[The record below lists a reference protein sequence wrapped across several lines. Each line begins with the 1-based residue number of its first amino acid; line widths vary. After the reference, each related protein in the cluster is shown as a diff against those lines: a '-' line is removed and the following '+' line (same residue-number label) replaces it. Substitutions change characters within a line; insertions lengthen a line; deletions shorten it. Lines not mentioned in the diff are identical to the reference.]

1 MHSDAPIINDR
12 LKTIKDIYNILKEN
26 KVFPKNMD
34 INHLEIL
41 KTLYFM
47 NKLFYETYLIFR
59 NKKLTRQQKIA
70 KLTSF
75 KNPYTNEILFNIP
88 TANKMLDHYADPITK
103 TYDILINSIK
113 RYKKLIDKLNN
124 KKKTNTDKRENFKGG
139 FISVNYPGS
148 DTYSNNP
155 FTGQAK
161 KLYKNA
167 LDPNNFKN
175 AEEYVKALYSKEH
188 MKNVQNMLGIEDI
201 GSVINKLE
209 NKVGSDELKR
219 DPDLRNILIKALR
232 FNIINLPVSTYKT
245 YQYLFD
251 WIFFPIYQLEQ
262 IPVYGVFLEYPLDVV
277 TLILEEMNLFI
288 KPWAK
293 ILPLMLDLLTYMG
306 QIYPGV
312 GWAVSL
318 SKVPVMFLRWP
329 IEHFTERGAQMIL
342 FFIQIQRKQ
351 LTEAWMNLGAIF
363 PLFMT
368 FFQPID
374 DILLSINTINPHINK
389 YTGYANTALHTTRVL
404 SKPFLDDP
412 LLMFDPK
419 KIWNT
424 VIKPNEAIVP
434 FLKDMPTELKWA
446 GYKLYQLFEL
456 TQDKL
461 SDEMR
466 TNLEQENIDQ
476 ENIDEEDD
484 IDEER
489 IEGE

>member
-1 MHSDAPIINDR
+1 MHNDAPVINDR
-12 LKTIKDIYNILKEN
+12 LKTIKDIYNILQEN
-26 KVFPKNMD
+26 KVFPKN
-34 INHLEIL
+34 IEFNHLEIL

-59 NKKLTRQQKIA
+59 NKKLNREEKIV

-75 KNPYTNEILFNIP
+75 KNPYTDEVLFDVP
-88 TANKMLDHYADPITK
+88 TANKMLDHYADPIIK
-103 TYDILINSIK
+103 TYDLLIKSIK
-113 RYKKLIDKLNN
+113 RYKKLLNRV
-124 KKKTNTDKRENFKGG
+124 KKKKKPDKDKKNHKGG
-139 FISVNYPGS
+139 FISLDYPGS
-148 DTYSNNP
+148 NTYSNNP

-188 MKNVQNMLGIEDI
+188 MENVQNMLGIKDI

-262 IPVYGVFLEYPLDVV
+262 IPVYGVFLEYPLDVI

-312 GWAVSL
+312 GWAVSM

-363 PLFMT
+363 PLFTT

-374 DILLSINTINPHINK
+374 DILQSMNTINPHINK